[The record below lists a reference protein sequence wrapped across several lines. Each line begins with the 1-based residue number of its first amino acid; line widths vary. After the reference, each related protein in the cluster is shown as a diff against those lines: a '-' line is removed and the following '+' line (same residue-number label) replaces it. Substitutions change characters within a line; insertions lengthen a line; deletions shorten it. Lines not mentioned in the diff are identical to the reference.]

1 MKDKNKI
8 IYSINEEDVQ
18 TVSLQELNRELTKDE
33 VEIIRNVIGEKI
45 DWYSAIL
52 DSITENIRLDK

>member
-33 VEIIRNVIGEKI
+33 VEIIRSVIGEKI